1 VIKMVKEK
9 ITKDMILAEV
19 VNKYPQTV
27 DVFLKHG
34 LPCAMC
40 HIAFHETIEQ
50 GATSHGINVKK
61 LVEEL
66 NKAIK
71 KK

>member
-1 VIKMVKEK
+1 MKK
-9 ITKDMILAEV
+9 ITKNMILGEV
-19 VNKYPQTV
+19 ARKYPETIN
-27 DVFLKHG
+27 VFLNHG

-50 GATSHGINVKK
+50 GAKSHGINVKK

>member
-1 VIKMVKEK
+1 MKMK
-9 ITKDMILAEV
+9 ITKNMLLGEV
-19 VNKYPQTV
+19 INKYPETV

-40 HIAFHETIEQ
+40 HIAFNETIEQ
-50 GATSHGINVKK
+50 GATSHGIELKVLLKD
-61 LVEEL
+61 L

>member
-1 VIKMVKEK
+1 MVKEK

-27 DVFLKHG
+27 DVFLKNG

-40 HIAFHETIEQ
+40 HIAFHETVEQ

>member
-1 VIKMVKEK
+1 MKK
-9 ITKDMILAEV
+9 ITKNMILGEV
-19 VNKYPQTV
+19 ARKYPETIN
-27 DVFLKHG
+27 VFLNHG

-40 HIAFHETIEQ
+40 HISFHETIEQ
-50 GATSHGINVKK
+50 GAKSHGINVKK

>member
-1 VIKMVKEK
+1 MVKEK

-61 LVEEL
+61 LVEDL
-66 NKAIK
+66 NKSIK

>member
-1 VIKMVKEK
+1 MGK
-9 ITKDMILAEV
+9 ITKKMILGEV
-19 VNKYPQTV
+19 ARKYPETV
-27 DVFLKHG
+27 DVFLQNG

-40 HIAFHETIEQ
+40 HMAFHETVED
-50 GATSHGINVKK
+50 GAKSHGIDVKD
-61 LVEEL
+61 LVDQL

>member
-1 VIKMVKEK
+1 MDK
-9 ITKDMILAEV
+9 ITKDMILGEV
-19 VNKYPQTV
+19 TRKYPETIN
-27 DVFLKHG
+27 VFLEHG

-40 HIAFHETIEQ
+40 HVAFHETIEE
-50 GATSHGINVKK
+50 GAKSHGISVKK

-66 NKAIK
+66 NKSIK